1 MKHQDLISQLTL
13 EEKASFC
20 SGADYWH
27 FNSLEKIGLESIMVS
42 DGPHGLRKQ
51 GKEDSV
57 ANINA
62 SRPATAFPTA
72 VTTACSWDPDLIY
85 EMGQALGEECLQ
97 EEVSVLLGPGN
108 NMKRSPLCGRNFE
121 YFSEDPVLGGNI
133 AAGFINGVQSKG
145 VGTSFKHFAV
155 NSQETRRMIIDAVAD
170 ERTLR
175 EIYLTGFEIAVKKAQ
190 PWTVMS
196 AYNKVGGVFCSE
208 NAWLLNQ
215 VLKKEWGHEGI
226 VITDWGAE
234 GDIVEGIRNG
244 QEIEMPS
251 SHGMNPAKLV
261 KAVQEG
267 RLEESVL
274 DERLDR
280 IFDIILKA
288 TETKK
293 KNQGYK
299 YSVDG
304 HHELARKIASQSMVL
319 LKNEGNLLPLDKS
332 KKYAVVG
339 EMAKAPRYQGAGSSA
354 VNPTKC
360 DNAFDALL
368 EAGMDVAY
376 AQGYEKS
383 NCDTLDDKLLN
394 EAKELAKNSDA
405 VIVFIGL
412 TEKYESEGVDRKHLN
427 LPASHNAFVEE
438 IAKVNGNVI
447 VVLAGGSPVLMPWL
461 KNVKALLNS
470 YLGGQ
475 ASGHAVSDL
484 LTGAVNPSG
493 KLAETYPLSVEDT
506 PCYNYYPGNPATLEH
521 RESIYIGYRYYDTAD
536 KDVLFPFGYGLSYT
550 EFEYSDIKLS
560 SDEIKDTQKLT
571 VSFKVKNT
579 GKVDGAEI
587 CQIYVADN
595 ESTIFRPEKELKGF
609 KKVFLKAGEEKTVE
623 VELDKRAF
631 AYYNINIKDWHVES
645 GEFTVM
651 VASSSR
657 DIKLKA
663 SLKVNSSDENAV
675 VPDYRTTAPSYYGA
689 NITNVSDEQF
699 KAVLGREIP
708 PIRRDPNLPFDI
720 DSNFEDAKDSKWG
733 KKIYK
738 FMVWI
743 AGKIGNDDN
752 VEMITNAI
760 VQMSM
765 RGLVNMSQGIF
776 SEKSAAGMI
785 DILNNNHAGRGLCR
799 VVGGLK
805 LGNIKYL

>member
-1 MKHQDLISQLTL
+1 MKHQDLISQMTL

-27 FNSLEKIGLESIMVS
+27 FKGLDRLGLESIMVS

-51 GKEDSV
+51 GAEDSV

-97 EEVSVLLGPGN
+97 EEVSILLGPGC

-121 YFSEDPVLGGNI
+121 YFSEDPFLAGNI
-133 AAGFINGVQSKG
+133 AAGYINGVQSKG
-145 VGTSFKHFAV
+145 VGVSFKHFAV

-175 EIYLTGFEIAVKKAQ
+175 EIFLPAFEIGVKKAQ

-196 AYNKVGGVFCSE
+196 AYNRLNGDFCSE
-208 NAWLLNQ
+208 NDWLLNK
-215 VLKKEWGHEGI
+215 VLKKDWGHEGI

-244 QEIEMPS
+244 QEVEMPS
-251 SHGMNPAKLV
+251 SHGINEAKLV

-267 RLEESVL
+267 RLDESIL
-274 DERLDR
+274 DERVDR
-280 IFDIILKA
+280 IVDIILKA
-288 TETKK
+288 QETRK

-299 YSVDG
+299 YSIEG
-304 HHELARKIASQSMVL
+304 HNELARKIATQSMVL
-319 LKNEGNLLPLDKS
+319 LKNENNMLPLSKD

-339 EMAKAPRYQGAGSSA
+339 EMAMAPRYQGAGSSA
-354 VNPTKC
+354 VNPTVQ
-360 DNAFDALL
+360 DNAFDALK
-368 EAGMDVAY
+368 EAGMNVEY
-376 AQGYEKS
+376 AKGYEKS
-383 NCDTLDDKLLN
+383 NCNTLDEKLLN
-394 EAKELAKNSDA
+394 EAKDLAKNSDA

-412 TEKYESEGVDRKHLN
+412 TEKYESEGVDRKHLD
-427 LPASHNAFVEE
+427 LPTSHNEFVEE
-438 IAKVNGNVI
+438 IAKVNENVI
-447 VVLAGGSPVLMPWL
+447 VVLAGGAPVLMPWL
-461 KNVKALLNS
+461 PKAKALLNS

-493 KLAETYPLSVEDT
+493 KLAETYPLSLEDT
-506 PCYNYYPGNPATLEH
+506 PCYNYYPGNPATVEH
-521 RESIYIGYRYYDTAD
+521 RESVYVGYRYYDTAD
-536 KDVLFPFGYGLSYT
+536 KKVLFPFGYGLSYT
-550 EFEYSDIKLS
+550 TFEYSDIKLS
-560 SDEIKDTQKLT
+560 DTKIKDTDKLT

-579 GKVDGAEI
+579 GKVDGAEV
-587 CQIYVADN
+587 CELYVTDN
-595 ESTIFRPEKELKGF
+595 ESTIYRPSQELKGF

-623 VELDKRAF
+623 IELEKRAF
-631 AYYNINIKDWHVES
+631 AYYNVNISDWHVES
-645 GEFTVM
+645 GEFTII

-657 DIKLKA
+657 DAANKLTATVEVETTQDKA
-663 SLKVNSSDENAV
+663 I
-675 VPDYRTTAPSYYGA
+675 VPDYSTTAPSYYGA
-689 NITNVSDEQF
+689 NIQNLPDEQF
-699 KAVLGREIP
+699 KAVLGRDIP
-708 PIRRDPNLPFDI
+708 PIKRDPNLPFDI
-720 DSNFEDAKDSKWG
+720 NSNFEDAKDSKWG

-738 FMVWI
+738 FMVWV
-743 AGKIGNDDN
+743 AGLIGNDDN

-776 SEKSAAGMI
+776 SEKSASGMI
-785 DILNNNHAGRGLCR
+785 
-799 VVGGLK
+799 
-805 LGNIKYL
+805 